1 MPDISKCTQR
11 RCLINQS
18 CYRFTA
24 RPSERQTYF
33 MPQVVPRVSGI
44 VVDDRDA
51 YCEFFMP
58 AYKINQGTNET

>member
-1 MPDISKCTQR
+1 MPDISMCAQR
-11 RCLINQS
+11 RCIIKQS

-24 RPSERQTYF
+24 SPGERQTYF
-33 MPQVVPRVSGI
+33 MPQVGPRIAGT

-58 AYKINQGTNET
+58 AYKMGVVKND